1 MSNIIDELEIREV
14 NQGLVREGMILAES
28 FTCGYA
34 AQQRKDV
41 FSLRFGAP
49 LDAASTELLNN
60 LKDHPETRRKRDVKK
75 EDGLD
80 TAPFQIFRI
89 TSGTQ
94 RDWIESFAQDLLV
107 RERTTE
113 KLKQYRDQG
122 SNLTITNLSKSV
134 KKLLSEIIN
143 TELNI
148 KDTVLTKTRHH
159 HALED
164 LLRSPDFR
172 KNIEEGIINPIS
184 SRPIIGIF
192 LSYDPGEMEHSL
204 DVTTLAVRITYEVV
218 IPIETISSL
227 AVSSLMHDI
236 GRVYLL
242 EAFRNQ
248 RKKITSPQLMAIHGI
263 YFVEKV
269 LTTGEEKTP
278 IDGLNQEQIEIMKHH
293 HTRRDGSGPKEPS
306 KDKRGII
313 YIGKDVRYETDTPEL
328 LIKTAGWKN
337 KSEKSKE
344 PQVREC
350 PVSENEF
357 LYLAERW
364 VTYIERKE
372 TSKLEAAKLLKDIKA
387 ESGLCARTDYVDAFI
402 KTMESYLAP
411 RSPMSA

>member
-14 NQGLVREGMILAES
+14 NQGQVREGMILAES
-28 FTCGYA
+28 FTYGYA

-80 TAPFQIFRI
+80 TAPVQIFRI

-113 KLKQYRDQG
+113 ELKQYRDQG
-122 SNLTITNLSKSV
+122 SNLAITSLSKSV
-134 KKLLSEIIN
+134 KKLLAEIIN

-148 KDTVLTKTRHH
+148 KDTVLAKTRHH

-172 KNIEEGIINPIS
+172 KNIEEGIVNPIS
-184 SRPIIGIF
+184 SRPIIGTF
-192 LSYDPGEMEHSL
+192 LSYAPDEMEHSL
-204 DVTTLAVRITYEVV
+204 DVTTLAVRIAYEVE
-218 IPIETISSL
+218 IPIETITSL
-227 AVSSLMHDI
+227 AVSSMMHDI

-242 EAFRNQ
+242 EAFKNQ
-248 RKKITSPQLMAIHGI
+248 RKKITSPELMAIHGI

-278 IDGLNQEQIEIMKHH
+278 IDGLNQEQIEIVNHPAQ
-293 HTRRDGSGPKEPS
+293 R
-306 KDKRGII
+306 
-313 YIGKDVRYETDTPEL
+313 
-328 LIKTAGWKN
+328 AGH
-337 KSEKSKE
+337 
-344 PQVREC
+344 
-350 PVSENEF
+350 
-357 LYLAERW
+357 
-364 VTYIERKE
+364 
-372 TSKLEAAKLLKDIKA
+372 
-387 ESGLCARTDYVDAFI
+387 
-402 KTMESYLAP
+402 
-411 RSPMSA
+411 